1 MQLSTKH
8 FGDIDYEEDRIITF
22 PHGLPGFPDT
32 RRFLLLEGSTPND
45 LFYWLQCIDD
55 GDLAFTLIDLYQVKP
70 DYNPLV
76 GPEEICE
83 LGDLSNKPL
92 EIYNI
97 AVIPEEIK
105 QMRVNLK
112 APIVINPATMMGKQ
126 VIVSNEEYN
135 IRHFIFDEL
144 EKAAAEAAAAGQ
156 V

>member
-1 MQLSTKH
+1 MQITTKH
-8 FGDIDYEEDRIITF
+8 FGTIEFEPDRIITF

-32 RRFLLLEGSTPND
+32 RQYLLLDGSTPND

-55 GDLAFTLIDLYQVKP
+55 GELAFTLIDLYQVKP

-76 GPEEICE
+76 EPEEVAE
-83 LGDLSNKPL
+83 LGDLTNMSY

-97 AVIPEEIK
+97 AVIPEEVQ

-112 APIVINPATMMGKQ
+112 APIVINPITMRGKQ

-135 IRHFIFDEL
+135 VRHFIFEEL
-144 EKAAAEAAAAGQ
+144 GNNNASSGE
-156 V
+156 